1 MEYFLLTTNMH
12 TAAKTTK
19 SLYGRLNDLGV
30 SVKNN
35 WVCKIGL
42 RAVESCL
49 CATRW
54 SIVLSVSIRVGVRVN
69 VLKQWPSPPPWPG
82 WLIQKPVNASI
93 HIFPWW
99 GLSLEAPD
107 SITSM
112 LWGVPLHISFPDSL
126 AGQDEHLICLGSF
139 RLNQEVRSF
148 QNSSF
153 FQI

>member
-1 MEYFLLTTNMH
+1 MEYFLLTANMH

-82 WLIQKPVNASI
+82 WLIQKPVNVSI

-148 QNSSF
+148 QNSRF